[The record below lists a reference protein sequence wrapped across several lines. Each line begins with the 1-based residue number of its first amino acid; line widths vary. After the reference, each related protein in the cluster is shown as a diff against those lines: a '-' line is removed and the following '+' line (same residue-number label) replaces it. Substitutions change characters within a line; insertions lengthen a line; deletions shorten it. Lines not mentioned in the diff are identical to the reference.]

1 MHTYRITHVTTYH
14 YEAEVSVSHHLLH
27 LQPRTLPRQRV
38 RGFDVV
44 VQPVPSTRAPR
55 IDAFGNHSE
64 VVTIEG
70 AHRHMEIVM
79 GCLVEVDPAPAA
91 EGVETPSWEEVARA
105 CSAEGW
111 SDAVEAG
118 EFRFDS
124 PQVRRGPACVAFA
137 RHSFPAGRR
146 WLDGVRDLCRRIHG
160 EFEFDPRA
168 TTVSTPVEQVLS
180 GRRGVCQDFAHV
192 MLGCLRSLGLP
203 ARYVSGYI
211 ETVPPPGQARLV
223 GADATHAWVSAY
235 CPGLGWIDLDPT
247 NGLLPSDRHVTVAWG
262 RDFSDVSPVRGV
274 LVGSG
279 NHVLR
284 VSVDVEPVAE
294 EAGTGTDG
302 GTAPETSEA

>member
-1 MHTYRITHVTTYH
+1 MQRYRISHVTTYH

-27 LQPRTLPRQRV
+27 LQPRVTARQRV
-38 RGFDVV
+38 QGFDVI
-44 VQPVPSTRAPR
+44 VQPLPSSRSTRM
-55 IDAFGNHSE
+55 DVFGNHAD

-70 AHRHMEIVM
+70 AHRQMEIVM
-79 GCLVEVDPAPAA
+79 GCRVEVDPATSLD
-91 EGVETPSWEEVARA
+91 GIETPPWQDVAKA
-105 CSAEGW
+105 CAAEGW
-111 SDAVEAG
+111 SDAVQAG

-124 PQVRRGPACVAFA
+124 PHVRRGPACAAFA
-137 RHSFPAGRR
+137 RHSFPVGRP
-146 WLDGVRDLCRRIHG
+146 WLDGVRDLCRRIHE

-235 CPGLGWIDLDPT
+235 CPGLGWLDLDPT

-262 RDFSDVSPVRGV
+262 RDFSDISPVRGV

-279 NHVLR
+279 SHVLR
-284 VSVDVEPVAE
+284 VSVDVEP
-294 EAGTGTDG
+294 EAAPDATAGDGQDG
-302 GTAPETSEA
+302 G

>member
-1 MHTYRITHVTTYH
+1 MQQYRITHVTTYH
-14 YEAEVSVSHHLLH
+14 YEAEVSVSHHSLH
-27 LQPRTLPRQRV
+27 LQPRALPRQLV
-38 RGFDVV
+38 DGFDLVIR
-44 VQPVPSTRAPR
+44 PAPSSRAGR
-55 IDAFGNHSE
+55 IDSFGNHAE
-64 VVTIEG
+64 VVAIEG
-70 AHRHMEIVM
+70 AHRQMEIAM
-79 GCLVEVDPAPAA
+79 GCLVEVDPAPAL
-91 EGVETPSWEEVARA
+91 EGVPVPSWEEVAA
-105 CSAEGW
+105 LCAAEGW

-124 PQVRRGPACVAFA
+124 PHVRRGQGCAAFA
-137 RHSFPAGRR
+137 RHSFAPGKP
-146 WLDGVRDLCRRIHG
+146 WHEGVRDLCLRIHE

-192 MLGCLRSLGLP
+192 MLSCLRTLGLP

-235 CPGLGWIDLDPT
+235 CPGLGWVDFDPT
-247 NGLLPSDRHVTVAWG
+247 NGLMPSDRHVTVAWG
-262 RDFSDVSPVRGV
+262 RDFSDVSPIRGV

-284 VSVDVEPVAE
+284 VAVDVEPLPPTADVSKAE
-294 EAGTGTDG
+294 QEPVDGT
-302 GTAPETSEA
+302 

>member
-1 MHTYRITHVTTYH
+1 MQQYRITHVTTYH

-27 LQPRTLPRQRV
+27 LQPRVLPRQRV
-38 RGFDVV
+38 QGFELVI
-44 VQPVPSTRAPR
+44 QPLPSSRSLRT
-55 IDAFGNHSE
+55 DAFGNHAE
-64 VVTIEG
+64 IVAIEG
-70 AHRHMEIVM
+70 AHRQMEIVM
-79 GCLVEVDPAPAA
+79 GCRVEVDAAPSL
-91 EGVETPSWEEVARA
+91 EGVVTPPWEHVAAA
-105 CSAEGW
+105 CAAEGW

-124 PQVRRGPACVAFA
+124 PQVRRGQGCAAFA
-137 RHSFPAGRR
+137 RHAFPARKP
-146 WLDGVRDLCRRIHG
+146 WHEGVRDLCLRIHE

-192 MLGCLRSLGLP
+192 MLACLRTLGLP

-223 GADATHAWVSAY
+223 GADATHAWISAY
-235 CPGLGWIDLDPT
+235 CPGLGWIDFDPT
-247 NGLLPSDRHVTVAWG
+247 NGLLPSCRHVTVAWG

-284 VSVDVEPVAE
+284 VAVDVEPVVEAVDE
-294 EAGTGTDG
+294 EPDAGTPG
-302 GTAPETSEA
+302 APA

>member
-1 MHTYRITHVTTYH
+1 M
-14 YEAEVSVSHHLLH
+14 
-27 LQPRTLPRQRV
+27 
-38 RGFDVV
+38 
-44 VQPVPSTRAPR
+44 
-55 IDAFGNHSE
+55 
-64 VVTIEG
+64 
-70 AHRHMEIVM
+70 
-79 GCLVEVDPAPAA
+79 
-91 EGVETPSWEEVARA
+91 
-105 CSAEGW
+105 
-111 SDAVEAG
+111 
-118 EFRFDS
+118 
-124 PQVRRGPACVAFA
+124 
-137 RHSFPAGRR
+137 
-146 WLDGVRDLCRRIHG
+146 
-160 EFEFDPRA
+160 
-168 TTVSTPVEQVLS
+168 
-180 GRRGVCQDFAHV
+180 

-294 EAGTGTDG
+294 EVGTGTDG